1 MRANSAGINRL
12 LEVMGELEMIYIL
25 LEVDS
30 TIYQKVLNV
39 MFNREK
45 DGISIF
51 KKVIT
56 RMSGFHIVLCMIP
69 TIYSRFKYAGIVER
83 LSAARL
89 GGK

>member
-1 MRANSAGINRL
+1 MRANSAEINRL
-12 LEVMGELEMIYIL
+12 LEVMEELEMIYIF

-56 RMSGFHIVLCMIP
+56 WMSGFHIVLCMIQ
-69 TIYSRFKYAGIVER
+69 TIYSRFNSGIVEL